1 MRMASRNLESV
12 QAQQSTFNER
22 DWDAMRGLIAE
33 ECVFVDGR
41 GERHEG
47 PDGFVEGYSK
57 PWADAFSDGQVTKP
71 KYYDAGDTVVTEF
84 VGRGTNDGPLGPM
97 PASGRSVELPY
108 LEIYH
113 FNADGKVVGGRA
125 YFDQLD
131 LLTQLGHAEAPAGAV
146 S

>member
-1 MRMASRNLESV
+1 MASSNVEAV
-12 QAQQSTFNER
+12 QAEQSAFNER
-22 DWDAMRGLIAE
+22 DWDAMRELIAD

-47 PDGFVEGYSK
+47 RDAFVENYSK
-57 PWADAFSDGQVTKP
+57 GWADAFSDGEITEP

-97 PASGRSVELPY
+97 PATGRSVELPY

-113 FNADGKVVGGRA
+113 FDADGKVVGGRA
-125 YFDQLD
+125 YFDQLG
-131 LLTQLGHAEAPAGAV
+131 LLTQLGHAEAPTGQAV